1 MAAEN
6 VLFYSMNDNYSRQV
20 YGLVNSYNIQNQFIV
35 VNIDNPQYKLPGFVD
50 RVPMIFIK
58 AKNQLVVDEHIPQYI
73 ETLRPKPQH
82 VPQQQQ
88 QQQPE
93 LLSMSDMGRGISDSF
108 SFIDGSG
115 SGGTPGNFVFLE
127 NQNQSNHN
135 PNPNPQ
141 SQQLPSLDVTK
152 QARFDSS
159 EFERYAA
166 LRDAD
171 MASFKQQRR

>member
-1 MAAEN
+1 MVAEN

-73 ETLRPKPQH
+73 ETLRPQH
-82 VPQQQQ
+82 VPQQQ

-127 NQNQSNHN
+127 NQNQNPNQNHQS
-135 PNPNPQ
+135 NPNPQ
-141 SQQLPSLDVTK
+141 SQQLPSLDVSK

>member
-1 MAAEN
+1 MVAGN

-58 AKNQLVVDEHIPQYI
+58 SKNQLVVDEHIPQYI
-73 ETLRPKPQH
+73 ETLRP
-82 VPQQQQ
+82 QQQ

-127 NQNQSNHN
+127 NQNHNQSNHN
-135 PNPNPQ
+135 QSNQNPQ